1 LKVVIASSSYVSKPL
16 ISLLSSSR
24 EHELIGLI
32 TNPDK
37 ATGRGMN
44 IVPNELASWWMSNGI
59 NVLKPEGRD
68 NLKDLIKTLNPEIVI
83 TIAYGQIIPEDFLN
97 LPKYGWINVHFSSLP
112 RWRGAA
118 PVQWAILSAD
128 KETGVTIF
136 QLDKGMDT
144 GPVYLSE
151 SVSIERDETTEM
163 LLTRLSNIGA
173 DLAIQSLSKIQT
185 GIEPV
190 AQLNSGVTLAPKIT
204 KNDGKINWHEN
215 TDEIFNRYRA
225 LAGNPGIW
233 TLLGELRLKIDSL
246 EISNRVEKISP
257 AEVLISDEHL
267 LVGANNGVIEIKT
280 LTPAGRS
287 QMSAAEFI
295 RGLPNRSGLQLG

>member
-1 LKVVIASSSYVSKPL
+1 MKVVIASSSYVSKPL

-44 IVPNELASWWMSNGI
+44 IVPNELASWGMSNGI

-83 TIAYGQIIPEDFLN
+83 TIAYGQIIPEDFLH

-173 DLAIQSLSKIQT
+173 DLAIQLLSKIQT
-185 GIEPV
+185 GIKPV
-190 AQLNSGVTLAPKIT
+190 AQFNSGVTLAPKIT
-204 KNDGKINWHEN
+204 KNDGKIDWHEN

-233 TLLGELRLKIDSL
+233 TLLEELRLKIDSL

-280 LTPAGRS
+280 ITPAGRS

-295 RGLPNRSGLQLG
+295 RGLPNRSGLKLG

>member
-1 LKVVIASSSYVSKPL
+1 
-16 ISLLSSSR
+16 
-24 EHELIGLI
+24 LI

-44 IVPNELASWWMSNGI
+44 IVPNELASWGVSNGI
-59 NVLKPEGRD
+59 NVLKPDSRG
-68 NLKDLIKTLNPEIVI
+68 NLKDLIEKLNPEIVI
-83 TIAYGQIIPEDFLN
+83 SIAYGQLIPEELLN
-97 LPKYGWINVHFSSLP
+97 LPKHGWINVHFSSLP

-128 KETGVTIF
+128 KESGVTIF
-136 QLDKGMDT
+136 KLDKGMDT
-144 GPVYLSE
+144 GPVYLSK
-151 SVSIERDETTEM
+151 SVSIEPNETTEL
-163 LLTRLSNIGA
+163 LLTRLSHIGA
-173 DLAIQSLSKIQT
+173 DLAIQSLVVIQR
-185 GIEPV
+185 GSEPV

-215 TDEIFNRYRA
+215 TSEIFNRYRA
-225 LAGNPGIW
+225 LSGNPGIW

-246 EISNRVEKISP
+246 EISNRTEKLSP
-257 AEVLISDEHL
+257 SEVLIADELL

-280 LTPAGRS
+280 LTPAGRT

-295 RGLPNRSGLQLG
+295 RGLSNRSGLQLG

>member
-1 LKVVIASSSYVSKPL
+1 MKVVIASSSYVSKPL

-44 IVPNELASWWMSNGI
+44 IVPNELASWGMSNGI

-136 QLDKGMDT
+136 HLDKGMDT

-163 LLTRLSNIGA
+163 LLARLSNIGA
-173 DLAIQSLSKIQT
+173 DLVIQSLSKIQT

-190 AQLNSGVTLAPKIT
+190 AQSNSGVTLAPKIT

-246 EISNRVEKISP
+246 EISSRVEKISP

>member
-44 IVPNELASWWMSNGI
+44 IVPNELASWGMANGI

-185 GIEPV
+185 GIKPV

-233 TLLGELRLKIDSL
+233 TLLEELRLKIDSL

-295 RGLPNRSGLQLG
+295 RGLTNKSGLQLG

>member
-1 LKVVIASSSYVSKPL
+1 MKVVIASSSYVSKPL

-44 IVPNELASWWMSNGI
+44 IVPNELASWGMSNGI

-136 QLDKGMDT
+136 RLDKGMDT

-151 SVSIERDETTEM
+151 SVSIERDETTEI

-185 GIEPV
+185 GIKPV
-190 AQLNSGVTLAPKIT
+190 AQFNSGVTLAPKIT
-204 KNDGKINWHEN
+204 KNDGKIDWHEN

-246 EISNRVEKISP
+246 EISSRVEKISP

-295 RGLPNRSGLQLG
+295 RGLTNKSGLQLG